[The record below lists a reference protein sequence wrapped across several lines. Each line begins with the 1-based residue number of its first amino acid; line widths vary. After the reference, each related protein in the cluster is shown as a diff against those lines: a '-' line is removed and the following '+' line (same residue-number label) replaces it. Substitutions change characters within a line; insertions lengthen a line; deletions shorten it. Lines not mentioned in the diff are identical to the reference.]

1 MKFTFNA
8 SPNLRQSQS
17 TKQIMLEL
25 MLGLLVVFGFS
36 LVYYN
41 SVYGMEYALQ
51 AVKLLSLIL
60 LISSNS

>member
-51 AVKLLSLIL
+51 AG
-60 LISSNS
+60 N